1 MNTLPAPRTHHA
13 RRRPQATLH
22 ALVAR
27 GLVLLAALLPSL
39 AMAERA
45 DYAAAEAFTPKQVA
59 KRLHGDAGIDDRRD
73 DAFDR
78 RYSVALAA
86 PRWIDGSRY
95 WFQQRDRSGLRV
107 VIGDATTGTR
117 NAYTGDRLLAVARAG
132 AGEGGGAGRNTA
144 TAGNA
149 QDLKIDGVEA
159 DGRLRFRIGDQRWQW
174 QPGQSKATRQATA
187 ARPQLDE
194 AVAIAGGGWLG
205 VRDRNLWLQRADGT
219 LKALSDDAAPW
230 RSFGREGGIT
240 DTQTPLG
247 WRLGWFEGGRRF
259 WVERG
264 DNRKVGAS
272 WLVDTGTTPRPT
284 LREMRYAMPGEA
296 DLPVTELWIG
306 DLDSESLV
314 RVDSERWPGQFIGS
328 TDIGNAGGGISAG
341 GSRDKLYFARMSRG
355 YGEVELV
362 VADAATGKTRV
373 LLHERGTPY
382 FTLRAPTF
390 RVLSDGSV
398 LWLSDRSGWNHL
410 YRYDADGTLVGAVT
424 EGAFNIAQILG
435 IDEDGGWL
443 YVSGYG
449 REPGVH
455 RHYAQSYRVA
465 LAGGRIERLTP
476 EDADHASSLSPDG
489 RWLIDTHSR
498 PDLPTTSVLRDREGK
513 QVAELQRLDI
523 VPLRAAGWQPP
534 ESVETL
540 AADGKTV
547 LHGGIWKPFDF
558 DPTRRYPVIAWVM
571 PNSSSAG
578 SIPVRFEAASPMQAL
593 AQLGFIVVTSATRGQ
608 AQGVRDKAYL
618 VHGHG
623 NMRDYP
629 LADSRASLEQLA
641 ASRPWMDLS
650 RVGVTGYSGGGLMS
664 VSLFLTYPEL
674 YRVCVSGAGNHDNN
688 LYEWS
693 STEHYYGLDVPIPS
707 NAALAGNLKGRLLL
721 VHSDLDKDVQFAH
734 SVRLADALVNAGKR
748 YDFLLIP
755 GRDHDLADRQGYFER
770 SRWVYFAQHLL
781 GDTRERNDLLTLDRD

>member
-1 MNTLPAPRTHHA
+1 MNRLSATRTRLAGTRAPVPVGMRLLMA
-13 RRRPQATLH
+13 RSLLVLATLM
-22 ALVAR
+22 
-27 GLVLLAALLPSL
+27 PSM

-59 KRLHGDAGIDDRRD
+59 KRLYGDAGITDRRD

-78 RYSVALAA
+78 RYRVALES
-86 PRWIDGSRY
+86 PQWIDDRRY
-95 WFQQRDRSGLRV
+95 WFQQRDRTGLRV
-107 VIGDATTGTR
+107 VIGDAATGAR
-117 NAYTGDRLLAVARAG
+117 NEYRGDRLVAMARAA
-132 AGEGGGAGRNTA
+132 AGTGRSTKKDA
-144 TAGNA
+144 DT
-149 QDLKIDGVEA
+149 QDLKIDGVDA
-159 DGRLRFRIGDQRWQW
+159 DGSLRFRIADQRWQW
-174 QPGQSKATRQATA
+174 QPGQARAIRQAA
-187 ARPQLDE
+187 GPASQLEE

-219 LKALSDDAAPW
+219 LKALSSDAGPW
-230 RSFGREGGIT
+230 RSFGREEGIS
-240 DTQTPLG
+240 DTQVPLE

-272 WLVDTGTTPRPT
+272 WLVDTGTKPRPT
-284 LREMRYAMPGEA
+284 LREMRYALPGEA
-296 DLPVTELWIG
+296 ELPVTELWIG
-306 DLDSESLV
+306 DLDNESLV

-341 GSRDKLYFARMSRG
+341 GSRDKLYFVRMSRG

-362 VADAATGKTRV
+362 VADAANGKTRV

-382 FTLRAPTF
+382 FTLRAPVF
-390 RVLSDGSV
+390 RLLSDGGF
-398 LWLSDRSGWNHL
+398 LWLSDRTGWNHL
-410 YRYDADGTLVGAVT
+410 YRYDRNGKLLGAVT
-424 EGAFNIAQILG
+424 EGAFNVAQVLG
-435 IDEDGGWL
+435 IDEDAGWL

-449 REPGVH
+449 REAGLH
-455 RHYAQSYRVA
+455 RHYAQTYRVA
-465 LAGGRIERLTP
+465 LADGRIERLTP
-476 EDADHASSLSPDG
+476 EDADHASTVSPDG
-489 RWLIDTHSR
+489 RWLLDTYSR
-498 PDLPTTSVLRDREGK
+498 PDLPTTSVLRDRDGK
-513 QVAELQRLDI
+513 RIAELQHLDI
-523 VPLRAAGWQPP
+523 APLLAAGWQPP

-540 AADGKTV
+540 ASDGRTV

-558 DPTRRYPVIAWVM
+558 DPARRYPVIAWVM

-578 SIPVRFEAASPMQAL
+578 SIPVRFDAASPMQAL

-618 VHGHG
+618 VHGYG

-641 ASRPWMDLS
+641 ANRPWMDMS

-664 VSLFLTYPEL
+664 ASLFLTWPDL

-693 STEHYYGLDVPIPS
+693 STEHYYGLGTPIPS

-734 SVRLADALVNAGKR
+734 SVRLADALVDAGKR
-748 YDFLLIP
+748 FDFLLIP
-755 GRDHDLADRQGYFER
+755 GRDHDLADRQSYFER

-781 GDTRERNDLLTLDRD
+781 GDARERNDLLRLDQE